1 MFSFAKAGRQLS
13 ENEQRQVALRLLL
26 DAWNS
31 AIDQGIDKD
40 VVASTA
46 MFAALSDMIGA
57 YGEDSVA
64 DLTTELPERIRK
76 GDFTVAG

>member
-1 MFSFAKAGRQLS
+1 MFSLKKTGHKLS
-13 ENEQRQVALRLLL
+13 ESEQRQAALKLLL

-46 MFAALSDMIGA
+46 MFAALSDLIGA
-57 YGEDSVA
+57 YGEDPVA
-64 DLTTELPERIRK
+64 EMTTELPERIRK